1 MLPGM
6 GTLRLRADQPL
17 DLALTLSCGQ
27 AFRWEERDGW
37 WEGVVGGRHWRLRE
51 DRDLL
56 GFEGPDSPEVR
67 RYLAL
72 DEDLP
77 AILAAVDR
85 DPVIHRAIAA
95 CGGLRI
101 LRQDPWEI
109 LVSFICATNTNIP
122 RIRKMIASLA
132 VNFGERVPGA
142 GGARYAFPT
151 PDALSGS
158 CGGDLAACRLGYR
171 ERSVAEA
178 AARVAQDPGIL
189 DRIARLPFDEAR
201 GVLLSFRGIGPKAAD
216 CILLFGFNRLEAFP
230 VDVWIR
236 RIMYAHYL
244 PPLPGAKVPSEKED
258 RRIRAF
264 GREHFGAFAGY
275 AQEYLFC
282 ARERLDRGRV
292 PRGTGPVRGGGGAKR
307 LLLSRGGRGP
317 SGRGRGPSGR
327 GPVRSPGSSSSGTRP
342 ARR

>member
-1 MLPGM
+1 MVPVMGM
-6 GTLRLRADQPL
+6 IRLRDDQPL

-27 AFRWEERDGW
+27 AFRWEEREGW
-37 WEGVVGGRHWRLRE
+37 WEGIVGGRAWRLRQE
-51 DRDLL
+51 GDRVAC
-56 GFEGPDSPEVR
+56 EGAPCRAVSH
-67 RYLAL
+67 YLAL

-77 AILAAVDR
+77 PILSSVDR

-171 ERSVAEA
+171 DRSVSEA
-178 AARVAQDPGIL
+178 ATRVAGDPDLLG
-189 DRIARLPFDEAR
+189 RIAGLPPDEAR
-201 GVLLSFRGIGPKAAD
+201 AALLSFRGVGPKAAD
-216 CILLFGFNRLEAFP
+216 CILLFGFHRLEAFP

-236 RIMYAHYL
+236 RIMHEHYL
-244 PPLPGAKVPSEKED
+244 DPPAGSRSSSEKED
-258 RRIRAF
+258 RRIREF
-264 GREHFGAFAGY
+264 GREYFGEYAGY

-282 ARERLDRGRV
+282 AREQL
-292 PRGTGPVRGGGGAKR
+292 
-307 LLLSRGGRGP
+307 
-317 SGRGRGPSGR
+317 GRGRI
-327 GPVRSPGSSSSGTRP
+327 RSPGPSSPGIRP